1 MRVAF
6 LTGPRRVELRD
17 VPEPVAPDGGLVLDV
32 KACGIC
38 GSDLRRWKEGPPP
51 NVAGVVPGH
60 EAAGVVIEVGEGVPQ
75 YAEGDYLAIAPDV
88 HCSRCY
94 YCRRGLYNLCDEL
107 RFVGVTPG
115 LPGGLA
121 EKLVLTEEVLTHGIV
136 CRMPEGMSFVEGSL
150 GEPSCSVLASHD
162 RAGTGLGD
170 TVVVMGAGPIG
181 CLHAVVAA
189 ARGASV
195 IVSEPSATRRRL
207 AERFEPA
214 AVVDPVQEDLA
225 ACVRDMTGG
234 VGADIVICANPI
246 AATQTQAVEIVR
258 KRGRVILFGGLP
270 KADPM
275 VTLDSNRIHYGEI
288 DVVGAFSYHPTVLA
302 AALDLIHRMVIRADL
317 LVTHTFGLA
326 EIVTAF
332 ETAASGDAL
341 KVAVTP

>member
-1 MRVAF
+1 
-6 LTGPRRVELRD
+6 VELRD
-17 VPEPVAPDGGLVLDV
+17 VPEPGAPDGGLVLDV

-38 GSDLRRWKEGPPP
+38 GSDLRRWREGPPSGA
-51 NVAGVVPGH
+51 AGVVPGH
-60 EAAGVVIEVGEGVPQ
+60 EAAGLVIEVGEGVTQ

-88 HCSRCY
+88 HCDRCY

-107 RFVGVTPG
+107 RFVGVTPE

-121 EKLVLTEEVLTHGIV
+121 EKLVLTREVLTRGIV

-150 GEPSCSVLASHD
+150 GEPSCSVLASHN

-195 IVSEPSATRRRL
+195 IVSEPSDTRRRL
-207 AERFEPA
+207 ASRFEPA
-214 AVVDPVQEDLA
+214 AVVDSTQEDLA

-234 VGADIVICANPI
+234 VGADIVICANPV

-275 VTLDSNRIHYGEI
+275 VRLDSNRIHYGEI
-288 DVVGAFSYHPTVLA
+288 EVVGAFSYHPTVLA
-302 AALDLIHRMVIRADL
+302 AALDLIHRKVIRADL